1 MNKKSVRDT
10 VDKRT
15 EILES
20 AVSPGPEVI
29 IPMIPQNNIRS
40 PEVKNICDG
49 LGCFNAVT
57 TKIDEAIGNMGRI
70 VLDLCDDCLLK
81 FREQ

>member
-1 MNKKSVRDT
+1 MTRM
-10 VDKRT
+10 
-15 EILES
+15 E
-20 AVSPGPEVI
+20 
-29 IPMIPQNNIRS
+29 PQNNIQS
-40 PEVKNICDG
+40 KEDKNICDG
-49 LGCFNAVT
+49 FECFNVAK

>member
-1 MNKKSVRDT
+1 M
-10 VDKRT
+10 
-15 EILES
+15 E
-20 AVSPGPEVI
+20 
-29 IPMIPQNNIRS
+29 PQNNIQS
-40 PEVKNICDG
+40 KEDKNICDG
-49 LGCFNAVT
+49 FECFNVAK